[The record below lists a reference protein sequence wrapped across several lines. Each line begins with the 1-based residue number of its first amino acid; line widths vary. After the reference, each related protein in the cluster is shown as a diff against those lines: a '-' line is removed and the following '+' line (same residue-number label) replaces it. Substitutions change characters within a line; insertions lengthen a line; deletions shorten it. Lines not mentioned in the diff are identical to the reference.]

1 MKFVLENNYWWEV
14 KGNKVYNMCGGRHDL
29 DTSLPIVEA
38 DDWTSLDWSCLLN
51 RHSTVGWIAPDGTWF
66 GCDHSA
72 HTDVAELFFKTT
84 EEKLE
89 KNGWVK
95 VYRSP
100 LNHMRDWYTKGMVVT
115 RAQADTLNIKGFSV
129 DDFQI
134 KEG

>member
-1 MKFVLENNYWWEV
+1 MKFVFEDNCWWEV
-14 KGNKVYNMCGGRHDL
+14 KKDKAYNMYGGRHDL

-51 RHSTVGWIAPDGTWF
+51 KHSTVGWIAPDGTWF
-66 GCDHSA
+66 GCDYSA
-72 HTDVAELFFKTT
+72 HNDVAELFLKST

-89 KNGWVK
+89 RTGWVK
-95 VYRSP
+95 VYRSA

-115 RAQADTLNIKGFSV
+115 KAQADTLNIKGFLV

-134 KEG
+134 KED